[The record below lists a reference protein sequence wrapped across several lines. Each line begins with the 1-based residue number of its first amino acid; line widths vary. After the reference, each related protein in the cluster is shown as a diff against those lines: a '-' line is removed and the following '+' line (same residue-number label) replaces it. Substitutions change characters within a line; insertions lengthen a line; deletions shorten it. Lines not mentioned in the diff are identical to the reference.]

1 MSRRFPLLDS
11 TLLFVVAASAL
22 AIAGIFVLRS
32 AVRGAEQARWETWTR
47 EVHPAGSEPSEDRS
61 LPAGGDG
68 LWIVAGLTAA
78 ALAGGGAYAIARTVR
93 SGRDRELG
101 ELAEAMD
108 DTGLLVGDGFLRRRD
123 AEALGET
130 ALAFARLQRRLRDG
144 AESLV
149 QDRDRLRAVLGAM
162 SEGVLAVDAE
172 RRALLAN
179 GSFRRMFDL
188 ETTVFEDRD
197 YKEVVRHR
205 AIHETIEKIL
215 GEGGAAAVEI
225 ELPGHSRRALAVA
238 VGALETGEPEA
249 NASSPKD
256 PGANE
261 LARRGAVAVFR
272 DVTEL
277 RRLER
282 LRHEF
287 VANVSHELKTPLAS
301 IRAYAETLRLWAHE
315 DPARVD
321 LLCSRIEE
329 AVDRLNAIVLD
340 MLQIARI
347 ESGEQAF
354 EIVPVDVNSQIEACV
369 ARFAERAA
377 VKRIVLSAELL
388 PGDEL
393 YVRADEQGLRT
404 ALDNLVDNAVKY
416 TPANGTVTVRSRSER
431 ELIAIDVQDSGIG
444 IAPVHQARIFERFYR
459 VDDAR
464 SRDEGGT
471 GLGLSIVKRMIQA
484 FGGTVSV
491 QSASG
496 RGTTFTIRL
505 PRPPKAASS

>member
-11 TLLFVVAASAL
+11 TPLFVVAASLL
-22 AIAGIFVLRS
+22 AIVGIFVLRS
-32 AVRGAEQARWETWTR
+32 AVREGERARWEARVR
-47 EVHPAGSEPSEDRS
+47 EIQAPELDAATVDLPPGSE
-61 LPAGGDG
+61 GI
-68 LWIVAGLTAA
+68 WVVAGVTAGL
-78 ALAGGGAYAIARTVR
+78 LAGAGAYAVARAVR
-93 SGRDRELG
+93 LSRDRQIR

-108 DTGLLVGDGFLRRRD
+108 DTGLLEGDGFLRRRD
-123 AEALGET
+123 AEALGEA
-130 ALAFARLQRRLRDG
+130 ALAFARLQRRLREG
-144 AESLV
+144 AEDLV
-149 QDRDRLRAVLGAM
+149 QDRDRLRAVLAAM
-162 SEGVLAVDAE
+162 SEGVLAVDSE

-215 GEGGAAAVEI
+215 RDGGAAAVEI
-225 ELPGHSRRALAVA
+225 ELPGQSRRALAVA
-238 VGALETGEPEA
+238 VGALATQESAVVDSTTDA
-249 NASSPKD
+249 SPKT
-256 PGANE
+256 
-261 LARRGAVAVFR
+261 LAQRGAVAVFR

-315 DPARVD
+315 DPARID

-329 AVDRLNAIVLD
+329 AVDRLNSLVLD

-347 ESGEQAF
+347 ESGEQTFDIVAANVDE
-354 EIVPVDVNSQIEACV
+354 EIRACV
-369 ARFAERAA
+369 ARFTERAA
-377 VKRIVLSAELL
+377 VKGITLAAEPLADRGICVL
-388 PGDEL
+388 
-393 YVRADEQGLRT
+393 ADESGLRT
-404 ALDNLVDNAVKY
+404 VLDNLVDNAVKY
-416 TPANGTVTVRSRSER
+416 TLADGTVRILARFER
-431 ELIAIDVQDSGIG
+431 DLVAIDVQDDGIG
-444 IAPVHQARIFERFYR
+444 IAPSHQARIFERFYR

-464 SRDEGGT
+464 SRDAGGT

-484 FGGTVSV
+484 FGGSVSV
-491 QSASG
+491 QSAPG

-505 PRPPKAASS
+505 RRAKEAASS

>member
-11 TLLFVVAASAL
+11 TPLFVVAASLL
-22 AIAGIFVLRS
+22 AIVGVFALRS
-32 AVRGAEQARWETWTR
+32 AVREGERSRWEARLR
-47 EVHPAGSEPSEDRS
+47 EIGVTDAVSAAIDPPPGSE
-61 LPAGGDG
+61 GI
-68 LWIVAGLTAA
+68 WVVAGVAA
-78 ALAGGGAYAIARTVR
+78 AVLAGAGAYAVARAVR
-93 SGRDRELG
+93 SSRDRRLR
-101 ELAEAMD
+101 ELAGAMD
-108 DTGLLVGDGFLRRRD
+108 DTGLLEGDGFLRRRD
-123 AEALGET
+123 AEALGEA
-130 ALAFARLQRRLRDG
+130 ALAFARLQRRMREG
-144 AESLV
+144 AEDLV
-149 QDRDRLRAVLGAM
+149 QDRDRLLAVLAAM

-215 GEGGAAAVEI
+215 RDGGAAAVEI
-225 ELPGHSRRALAVA
+225 ELPGQSRRALAVA
-238 VGALETGEPEA
+238 VGALETEEPSA
-249 NASSPKD
+249 VDAKDVGPNAS
-256 PGANE
+256 
-261 LARRGAVAVFR
+261 ARRGAVAVFR

-329 AVDRLNAIVLD
+329 AVDRLNSLVLD

-347 ESGEQAF
+347 ESGEQTF
-354 EIVPVDVNSQIEACV
+354 EIVAADVDAEIRACA

-377 VKRIVLSAELL
+377 MKRIALSVEPLDRHGVCAL
-388 PGDEL
+388 
-393 YVRADEQGLRT
+393 ADEQGLRT
-404 ALDNLVDNAVKY
+404 VLDNLVDNAVKY
-416 TPANGTVTVRSRSER
+416 TPENGTVTIRARAER
-431 ELIAIDVQDSGIG
+431 DLVAIDVQDDGIG
-444 IAPVHQARIFERFYR
+444 IAPAHQARIFERFYR

-464 SRDEGGT
+464 SRDAGGT
-471 GLGLSIVKRMIQA
+471 GLGLSIVKRMVQA
-484 FGGTVSV
+484 FGGSVSV
-491 QSASG
+491 QSAPG
-496 RGTTFTIRL
+496 RGTAFTIRL
-505 PRPPKAASS
+505 RKGTEAGSS

>member
-1 MSRRFPLLDS
+1 MARRFPLPDS
-11 TLLFVVAASAL
+11 TPLFVVAASVL
-22 AIAGIFVLRS
+22 AVAGIFVLRS
-32 AVRGAEQARWETWTR
+32 AVREAEQARWEAR
-47 EVHPAGSEPSEDRS
+47 VRQVAAAGE
-61 LPAGGDG
+61 LPEGADFPKEGDG
-68 LWIVAGLTAA
+68 IWIVAGITAA
-78 ALAGGGAYAIARTVR
+78 TLAAAGAYAVARTVR
-93 SGRDRELG
+93 ASRERQLR

-130 ALAFARLQRRLRDG
+130 ALAFARMQRRLREE
-144 AESLV
+144 AEALV

-205 AIHETIEKIL
+205 AIHETVEKIL
-215 GEGGAAAVEI
+215 REGGAAAVEI
-225 ELPGHSRRALAVA
+225 ELPGQSRRALAVA
-238 VGALETGEPEA
+238 VGALETEESQESGPSQDA
-249 NASSPKD
+249 TTGP
-256 PGANE
+256 PQ
-261 LARRGAVAVFR
+261 RGAVVVFR

-329 AVDRLNAIVLD
+329 AVDRLNSLVLD

-347 ESGEQAF
+347 ESGEQTF
-354 EIVPVDVNSQIEACV
+354 EIVAVNVNEAVAACV
-369 ARFAERAA
+369 ARFSDRAA
-377 VKRIVLSAELL
+377 VKGIALSTEPLPDGGACVL
-388 PGDEL
+388 
-393 YVRADEQGLRT
+393 ADEQGLRT

-416 TPANGTVTVRSRSER
+416 TPANGAVKIRARAER
-431 ELIAIDVQDSGIG
+431 DMIAIDVQDNGIG
-444 IAPVHQARIFERFYR
+444 ISPVHQARIFERFYR

-491 QSASG
+491 QSAAG

-505 PRPPKAASS
+505 RRAQEAASS

>member
-1 MSRRFPLLDS
+1 MARRFPLPDS
-11 TLLFVVAASAL
+11 TPLFVVAASVLAL
-22 AIAGIFVLRS
+22 AGTFVLRS
-32 AVRGAEQARWETWTR
+32 AVREAEQARWEGRMRQVAAAGELSAATAFPEER
-47 EVHPAGSEPSEDRS
+47 EGI
-61 LPAGGDG
+61 
-68 LWIVAGLTAA
+68 WIVAGILAA
-78 ALAGGGAYAIARTVR
+78 GLAGGGAYAVASAVR
-93 SGRDRELG
+93 ASRERQLR

-130 ALAFARLQRRLRDG
+130 ALAFARLQRRLREG
-144 AESLV
+144 AEELV

-188 ETTVFEDRD
+188 ETTVFENRD

-205 AIHETIEKIL
+205 AIHETLEKIL
-215 GEGGAAAVEI
+215 REGGAAAVEI
-225 ELPGHSRRALAVA
+225 ELPGQSRRALAVA
-238 VGALETGEPEA
+238 VGALETDEP
-249 NASSPKD
+249 D
-256 PGANE
+256 TVDR
-261 LARRGAVAVFR
+261 RRGAVVVFR

-329 AVDRLNAIVLD
+329 AVDRLNSLVLD

-347 ESGEQAF
+347 ESGEQTF
-354 EIVPVDVNSQIEACV
+354 EVIPVYVNEATALCV

-377 VKRIVLSAELL
+377 VKRIALSAEPLAEV
-388 PGDEL
+388 D
-393 YVRADEQGLRT
+393 VRVLADEQGLRT

-416 TPANGTVTVRSRSER
+416 TPAGGEVKIVARR
-431 ELIAIDVQDSGIG
+431 ESDLVAIDVRDDGIG
-444 IAPVHQARIFERFYR
+444 ISPVHQARIFERFYR
-459 VDDAR
+459 ADDAR

-471 GLGLSIVKRMIQA
+471 GLGLSIVKRLIQA
-484 FGGTVSV
+484 FGGSVGV
-491 QSASG
+491 QSAPG

-505 PRPPKAASS
+505 RRAKGKND